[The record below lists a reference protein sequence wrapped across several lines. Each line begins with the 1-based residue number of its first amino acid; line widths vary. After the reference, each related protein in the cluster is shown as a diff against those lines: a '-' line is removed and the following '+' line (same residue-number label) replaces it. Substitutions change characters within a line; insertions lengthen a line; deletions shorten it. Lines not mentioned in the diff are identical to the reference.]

1 MIFVMSYSITKL
13 STAKSFNKVVA
24 LKEIGGTGLLNL
36 ATDLAH
42 ADFNQNKW
50 SIAIQSVILKRKTI
64 SPSSVVAAGT
74 DEVDFPICIQCGHSQ
89 NLERTLEGKLV
100 SSWNVLATVN
110 GSHLLK
116 SGAAAV
122 TSYNPPIFF
131 PFDTSVGDSVQ
142 FIARKVDDIGLGRLA
157 TEVFDVK
164 LIVLMQS
171 DYFL

>member
-1 MIFVMSYSITKL
+1 MSYSITKL
-13 STAKSFNKVVA
+13 STAKSFNKVVV

-64 SPSSVVAAGT
+64 PPSSVVAAT
-74 DEVDFPICIQCGHSQ
+74 DAVDFPICIQCGHSQ

-110 GSHLLK
+110 SAT
-116 SGAAAV
+116 SV

>member
-1 MIFVMSYSITKL
+1 MSYS
-13 STAKSFNKVVA
+13 SAKTFNKIVV

-50 SIAIQSVILKRKTI
+50 SIAIQSVILQRKRI
-64 SPSSVVAAGT
+64 PQPPSFTGETFSAAAAADT
-74 DEVDFPICIQCGHSQ
+74 VDFPICIQCGHSQ

-116 SGAAAV
+116 PGAAAV

>member
-1 MIFVMSYSITKL
+1 MSYS
-13 STAKSFNKVVA
+13 SAKTFNKIVA

-36 ATDLAH
+36 TTDLAH

-50 SIAIQSVILKRKTI
+50 SIAIQSVILQRKRI
-64 SPSSVVAAGT
+64 PPFSGEASSAADT
-74 DEVDFPICIQCGHSQ
+74 VDFPICIQCGHSQ

-110 GSHLLK
+110 SSSLLK
-116 SGAAAV
+116 PGAASV

-142 FIARKVDDIGLGRLA
+142 FIARRVDDIGLGRLA

-171 DYFL
+171 DCFL